1 MSHRGSEF
9 KLAALCF
16 FRTMALSKI
25 HLRAKI
31 GLKCKKAALG
41 TFCPRLTRI
50 VTRKHLLPIQCRGKG

>member
-1 MSHRGSEF
+1 MSQRGSEF

-16 FRTMALSKI
+16 FLTTALSKI

-31 GLKCKKAALG
+31 GLKCKKTAPG

-50 VTRKHLLPIQCRGKG
+50 VTRKHLLPIQCKGKG